1 MELITAKIVRMNL
14 SPSAPLH
21 AHLICLP
28 VLTVQNVF
36 QSHIFAMVTLVTN
49 MLVLTIRT
57 LHPLGVTTVLLIICS
72 YVLILVLMFV

>member
-1 MELITAKIVRMNL
+1 MELMIVKINKMRL
-14 SPSAPLH
+14 SPFAHLH
-21 AHLICLP
+21 AHLICSS
-28 VLTVQNVF
+28 VLTVQNAF
-36 QSHIFAMVTLVTN
+36 PSHIFAMVTLVTN